1 MPSRVFLPCRMR
13 PPVPSREPELANF
26 ARASMPVALETFHPC
41 IPWRSVEGRRRLPGM
56 NSRRAPHSASD
67 GRGGEFFSLE
77 SPAGGGGREGEE
89 ICFLQ
94 SVRQAAEE
102 RGKLFF
108 PEFSAE
114 RRQQGGSC
122 PRSARQAARER
133 GGSRFPGIFGRES
146 EAVEVVFPRSAKT
159 PGRRTVR
166 AFETAEMRRPVSRR
180 PAIRRVRRA
189 RRPRASFQWRSS
201 TAG

>member
-1 MPSRVFLPCRMR
+1 MSPLWKADP
-13 PPVPSREPELANF
+13 ANF

-41 IPWRSVEGRRRLPGM
+41 IPRRSMEGRRRLPGM
-56 NSRRAPHSASD
+56 NSHRAHRFASD

-77 SPAGGGGREGEE
+77 SSAGGGGREGREPRFSLE
-89 ICFLQ
+89 RSSGSGRTGEVVFPGVLG
-94 SVRQAAEE
+94 REAEAG
-102 RGKLFF
+102 RKLS
-108 PEFSAE
+108 PEFSAG
-114 RRQQGGSC
+114 RRKPWKS
-122 PRSARQAARER
+122 
-133 GGSRFPGIFGRES
+133 
-146 EAVEVVFPRSAKT
+146 FPRSAKT
-159 PGRRTVR
+159 PGRGTVR

>member
-1 MPSRVFLPCRMR
+1 MPSRVSLPCRMR
-13 PPVPSREPELANF
+13 PPVPSREPDLANF

-41 IPWRSVEGRRRLPGM
+41 IPWRSMEGRRRLPGM

-133 GGSRFPGIFGRES
+133 GRKSFSRNFRQGGGSRGSRFPGAQKRPDGEPSGRLK
-146 EAVEVVFPRSAKT
+146 PQR
-159 PGRRTVR
+159 
-166 AFETAEMRRPVSRR
+166 
-180 PAIRRVRRA
+180 
-189 RRPRASFQWRSS
+189 
-201 TAG
+201 